1 MFNIRSL
8 VLALFYVG
16 FSGLVAADTPLSVIF
31 VNQSPDKPIEL
42 FWENHE
48 LADDHPD
55 RRRLEATIAPRGG
68 WHKSQ
73 TFLGHEFSYDIEGQ
87 RHYVAPPPGNVN
99 GEQFVMAAGNTDG
112 YRVRCEVSVNSQQF
126 MDYLDILVKPYWAP
140 RGATRFLEL
149 VRSGY
154 YDGVALNR
162 VVPNFLT
169 QFGIAKDYATRTQ
182 ERELTMWDDFPKDI
196 KFAPGV
202 MSFAGNGHDSRTTE
216 VFIVMPGIKQRNLD
230 KLGENS
236 WETPFAIIEGDVE
249 KSALKKIY
257 SGYGDMPPY
266 GRGPDSKRIYDEDG
280 YTRYLP
286 KSFPKLDYIDRCYV
300 VAEVGLGDFTDGEF

>member
-31 VNQSPDKPIEL
+31 VNQSPDKSIEL

-87 RHYVAPPPGNVN
+87 RHYVSPPPGNVN

-112 YRVRCEVSVNSQQF
+112 YRVRCEISVNSQQF